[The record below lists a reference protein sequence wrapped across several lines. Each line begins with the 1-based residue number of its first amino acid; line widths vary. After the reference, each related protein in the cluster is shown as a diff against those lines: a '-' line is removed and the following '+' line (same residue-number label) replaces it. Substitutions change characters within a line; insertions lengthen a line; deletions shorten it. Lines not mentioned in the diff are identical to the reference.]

1 MSSVPAILLIDPLN
15 DFVHKDGKLY
25 PAVKESS
32 EASDS
37 LANMK
42 RLVDEARKL
51 KIPIFYGLH
60 QPYREG
66 NYNGWKHMTKS
77 HHRLKLLEA
86 FKEGSWGGEIHSD
99 LLPDSKNG
107 DVVVSRHWNSS
118 SFANTDLD
126 YQLKQRGITH
136 VICAG
141 MVANTCLEATAR
153 YALELGYEVT
163 LIKDAT
169 AGFSTVLKDAATEI
183 VWPTLVGSVLTVDQ
197 WAAEAKTKVAS
208 L

>member
-25 PAVKESS
+25 PAVKESI

-42 RLVDEARKL
+42 RLVDEARRL

-60 QPYREG
+60 QPYKEG
-66 NYNGWKHMTKS
+66 NYDGWRHMTKA
-77 HHRLKLLEA
+77 HHGLKRLEA
-86 FKEGSWGGEIHSD
+86 FKQGSWGGEIHSD
-99 LLPDSKNG
+99 LLPDAGNG

-153 YALELGYEVT
+153 FALELGYEVT

-169 AGFSTVLKDAATEI
+169 AGFSTELKDAATEI
-183 VWPTLVGSVLTVDQ
+183 VWPTLVESVLTVDQ
-197 WAAEAKTKVAS
+197 WAAEAKTKDAS